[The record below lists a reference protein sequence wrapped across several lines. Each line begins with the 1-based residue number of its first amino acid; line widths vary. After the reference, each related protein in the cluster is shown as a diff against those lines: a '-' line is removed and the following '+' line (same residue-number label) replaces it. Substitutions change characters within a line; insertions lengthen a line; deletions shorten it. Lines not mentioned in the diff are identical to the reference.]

1 MVAEA
6 GLGVPDSLLRGV
18 GGSLGMLTLVVDAGG
33 VPEATVSPGLPE
45 VTSPGPGVVGGTKD
59 SAVRE
64 TVLGGSFLETE
75 VEVEESSRAERC
87 VEESEEEAE
96 EERRGGGEDTRGSSS
111 PLMVQLSWPGP
122 SRCWGKQTGVSDGR
136 R

>member
-6 GLGVPDSLLRGV
+6 GLGFPDSLLRGV
-18 GGSLGMLTLVVDAGG
+18 GGSLGMLTLVVGAGG
-33 VPEATVSPGLPE
+33 VPEAAASPGLPG
-45 VTSPGPGVVGGTKD
+45 VASPGPGVGGAKD
-59 SAVRE
+59 SAVRD

-122 SRCWGKQTGVSDGR
+122 SRCW
-136 R
+136 

>member
-1 MVAEA
+1 
-6 GLGVPDSLLRGV
+6 
-18 GGSLGMLTLVVDAGG
+18 MLTLVVGAGG
-33 VPEATVSPGLPE
+33 VPLAAVSPGLPG
-45 VTSPGPGVVGGTKD
+45 VASPGTRVVGGTKD
-59 SAVRE
+59 SAVRD

-122 SRCWGKQTGVSDGR
+122 SRCWREGTRVRGDW
-136 R
+136 